1 VYQLLVDLFVD
12 LFVVVIEDLFLQLL
26 APTNEN
32 DKLTVVVETTVK
44 PVAALSLA
52 LTGASSNEVVL
63 IGQG

>member
-1 VYQLLVDLFVD
+1 MYQLLVDLFVD
-12 LFVVVIEDLFLQLL
+12 LFVAVIEDLLVHLL

>member
-1 VYQLLVDLFVD
+1 MYQLLVDLFAD
-12 LFVVVIEDLFLQLL
+12 LFVELL

>member
-1 VYQLLVDLFVD
+1 MYQLLVDLFVD
-12 LFVVVIEDLFLQLL
+12 GIEDLLVQLL

-44 PVAALSLA
+44 PVAALSLE

>member
-1 VYQLLVDLFVD
+1 MYQLFVD
-12 LFVVVIEDLFLQLL
+12 LFADLL

-32 DKLTVVVETTVK
+32 DKLTEVFDTTVK

>member
-1 VYQLLVDLFVD
+1 MYQLLVDLFAD
-12 LFVVVIEDLFLQLL
+12 LFVQLL

-32 DKLTVVVETTVK
+32 DKLTEVVETTVK
-44 PVAALSLA
+44 PVAALSLS

>member
-1 VYQLLVDLFVD
+1 MYQLLVDLFVD
-12 LFVVVIEDLFLQLL
+12 AIEDLFVQLL

-32 DKLTVVVETTVK
+32 DKVTDVVDTTVK

-63 IGQG
+63 IRQG

>member
-12 LFVVVIEDLFLQLL
+12 LFVQLL

-32 DKLTVVVETTVK
+32 DKLTEVVETTVK

>member
-1 VYQLLVDLFVD
+1 MYQLLVDLFVD
-12 LFVVVIEDLFLQLL
+12 LFVELL

>member
-1 VYQLLVDLFVD
+1 MYQLLVDLFAD
-12 LFVVVIEDLFLQLL
+12 LFVDGIEDLLVQLL

-44 PVAALSLA
+44 PVVALSLA

-63 IGQG
+63 IRQG

>member
-1 VYQLLVDLFVD
+1 MYQLLVDLFVD
-12 LFVVVIEDLFLQLL
+12 GIEDLLVQLL

-32 DKLTVVVETTVK
+32 DKLTVVVDTTVK